1 MITAQNVLDTY
12 WDGQLPV
19 DVERLAK
26 AMGMRVIKDPSIAE
40 SGMIKMDGNTPVITV
55 NSTEYGPR
63 QRYTIAHEIGHFA
76 LGHLNNAERCCRDD
90 LTSFKTGIKLPIERQ
105 ANQFAA
111 ALLMPRKVLEY
122 AIVERGYTK
131 LEALAQLFGVSEVA
145 MKWRLVNLGI
155 LRG

>member
-1 MITAQNVLDTY
+1 MLTAKDVLDTH
-12 WDGQLPV
+12 WDGKLPV

-26 AMGMRVIKDPSIAE
+26 AMGMCVRKDPFMSE
-40 SGMIKMDGNTPVITV
+40 SGMIEMDGDTPVITV

-63 QRYTIAHEIGHFA
+63 QRYTIAHEIGHFV
-76 LGHLNNAERCCRDD
+76 LGHLNNTERCCRDD
-90 LTSFKTGIKLPIERQ
+90 AASFKTGTASPIERQ

-111 ALLMPRKVLEY
+111 ALLMPTKVREY
-122 AIVERGYTK
+122 AIVDRGYTK

>member
-1 MITAQNVLDTY
+1 MFTAQNVLDTY
-12 WDGQLPV
+12 WDGKLPV
-19 DVERLAK
+19 DVERLAQ
-26 AMGMRVIKDPSIAE
+26 AMGMRVIKNPFMNE
-40 SGMIKMDGNTPVITV
+40 SGMIEMDGNTPVITV

-90 LTSFKTGIKLPIERQ
+90 AASFKTGTTSPIERQ

-111 ALLMPRKVLEY
+111 ELLMPKNVLEY
-122 AIVERGYTK
+122 AIVDRGYTK

>member
-1 MITAQNVLDTY
+1 MITAQNVLDAH
-12 WDGQLPV
+12 WDGKLPV

-26 AMGMRVIKDPSIAE
+26 IMGMRVEKDPFMAE
-40 SGMIKMDGNTPVITV
+40 SGMVRMEDGTPVITV

-76 LGHLNNAERCCRDD
+76 LGHLNNAEQCCRDD
-90 LTSFKTGIKLPIERQ
+90 ATSFKTGTKSPIERQ

-111 ALLMPRKVLEY
+111 ALLMPKSVLEY
-122 AIVERGYTK
+122 AISKRGYTQ
-131 LEALAQLFGVSEVA
+131 LDELAGLFGVSEVA

-155 LRG
+155 VNE